1 MCTRAK
7 KSALGAS
14 RNEKPMPDQPIRYPV
29 EDKGRF
35 EAVDKNR
42 WISEKTIT
50 PIDVHVDNSCGVKEA
65 IEESG
70 GK

>member
-1 MCTRAK
+1 
-7 KSALGAS
+7 
-14 RNEKPMPDQPIRYPV
+14 MPDQPIRYPV

-50 PIDVHVDNSCGVKEA
+50 PIDVHVVDDCGLHEV
-65 IEESG
+65 IEESNR
-70 GK
+70 KK